1 MTESL
6 GVGQARC
13 KDVKKRYKEGLPK
26 KVAFEQSPKWGKVQ
40 PCRGLEQKHPKW
52 VSVVAEALSGDML
65 GVWRQQ
71 ENQQGDQGSGIQ
83 KEVLEI
89 KIRLHKLFLHGEKC
103 GCPSTCSE

>member
-13 KDVKKRYKEGLPK
+13 KVVKKRCKEGLPK

-65 GVWRQQ
+65 GCVEATGKSAR
-71 ENQQGDQGSGIQ
+71 
-83 KEVLEI
+83 
-89 KIRLHKLFLHGEKC
+89 
-103 GCPSTCSE
+103 